1 VTRDEPMRAWRSADP
16 GRAPAERSPDPD
28 PVTAKRPR
36 IGFVGAGHVGT
47 ALAVAFQGADW
58 PIGGAASRS
67 PERRREFERL
77 VPSAVTVE
85 APAGLLDL
93 VDILFV
99 TVPDDAIPGVVA
111 DLRLYSGQAIV
122 HTSGLLPSTVLEPA
136 LAAGCAAASFHPLVA
151 FADVDRAVA
160 AMRGAS
166 IALEGDE
173 QLVAVLAGL
182 AESIGARP
190 VRVETAGKAAY
201 HIAAVLAAGGLIG
214 LFEAIAT
221 VARGAGLDEAGA
233 LAVYAPLARQALS
246 NAERLGLQRAL
257 TGPIARGD
265 AGTVEEHLAALRRLA
280 PEVLG
285 PYLALAMAQLAVAE
299 RRGGLTPEAAARLR
313 GLLAND
319 DGSGSM

>member
-1 VTRDEPMRAWRSADP
+1 MRAWGSPDP
-16 GRAPAERSPDPD
+16 RQALEERSPDAD
-28 PVTAKRPR
+28 PVTATRPR

-47 ALAVAFQGADW
+47 ALAVAFQRAGW

-77 VPSAVTVE
+77 APSAVTVE

-160 AMRGAS
+160 ALHGAS
-166 IALEGDE
+166 VALEGDE
-173 QLVAVLAGL
+173 QLVSVLAGL

-201 HIAAVLAAGGLIG
+201 HVAAVLAAGGLIG
-214 LFEAIAT
+214 LFEAIAAA
-221 VARGAGLDEAGA
+221 AREAGLDEAAA
-233 LAVYAPLARQALS
+233 LAVYAPLARQALA
-246 NAERLGLQRAL
+246 NAEAMGLQRAL

-265 AGTVEEHLAALRRLA
+265 AGTVEEHLVVLRRLP
-280 PEVLG
+280 PEVLR
-285 PYLALAMAQLAVAE
+285 PYLALARAQLAVAE
-299 RRGGLTPEAAARLR
+299 RAGRLTPEAAGRLR

>member
-1 VTRDEPMRAWRSADP
+1 VRAWRS
-16 GRAPAERSPDPD
+16 PDPTRPSVGGPPDRD
-28 PVTAKRPR
+28 PVTATRPR

-47 ALAVAFQGADW
+47 ALAVAFERAGW
-58 PIGGAASRS
+58 PIGGVASRS
-67 PERRREFERL
+67 PERRREVGGL
-77 VPSAVTVE
+77 VPAAVTVA
-85 APAGLLDL
+85 APAELLDL

-151 FADVDRAVA
+151 FADRDRAVA
-160 AMRGAS
+160 ALRGAS

-190 VRVETAGKAAY
+190 VRVETTGKAAY
-201 HIAAVLAAGGLIG
+201 HVAAVLAAGGLVG
-214 LFEAIAT
+214 LLEAITT

-233 LAVYAPLARQALS
+233 LAVYSPLARQALA
-246 NAERLGLQRAL
+246 NGEALGLQGAL

-265 AGTVEEHLAALRRLA
+265 VGTVEAHLAALRRVA
-280 PEVLG
+280 PSAV
-285 PYLALAMAQLAVAE
+285 PAYLALGQAQLAIAE
-299 RRGGLTPEAAARLR
+299 RDGHLPPEAAARLR
-313 GLLAND
+313 GLLANG
-319 DGSGSM
+319 DGSSSM